1 MKVLSYGLIFTIKEF
16 KCKNMDES
24 QLHTIAKKSVK
35 GVFALVSRSFLIQI
49 LGITTSF
56 ILTIFL
62 DPASFGIFFIVSAI
76 IVFFNYFQ
84 DIGLAASLIQKKEDP
99 KINEL
104 RTVFTIQQL
113 LVLLLVAPSLVFSY
127 QIAGFYNLDSSG
139 HILLIA
145 LLVSFFITSL
155 RTIPTV
161 IMERKL
167 DYSKLVIPQ
176 ILENIVYNVTLI
188 ICAVSGLGV
197 MSFTFAV
204 ILRAVTG
211 LIATYVIQP
220 WPIGISFEISSVK
233 KLISFG
239 VPFQTNSILALL
251 KDDFLTI
258 FLGKI
263 LPIAQMGYIGFAQR
277 LAYLPL
283 RLIMDN
289 VIKITFPSFS
299 RLQDDKEALKIGIEK
314 SLFVISLAIFP
325 VAVGIISFSPFLI
338 EFIPRYQKWEPA
350 LLSVAFFSLGTVF
363 SSISTPLTNFLN
375 AIGKVKVT
383 LYFMLAW
390 TGLTWACTLYFISFL
405 GYNGVAIAAFA
416 VSLSSIGVFI
426 VSKRY
431 VKFSVVR
438 PIYKA
443 FLASLVMFGFI
454 YLIKFLISSLLVM
467 IVIGV
472 LSLLVYGSVLLLIA
486 RNELVRTVRFVIK
499 SIK

>member
-1 MKVLSYGLIFTIKEF
+1 
-16 KCKNMDES
+16 MDDS
-24 QLHTIAKKSVK
+24 QLHTIATKSVK

-49 LGITTSF
+49 LGIVTSF

-84 DIGLAASLIQKKEDP
+84 DIGLAASLIQKKEEP
-99 KINEL
+99 TVKEL
-104 RTVFTIQQL
+104 RTVFAIQQL
-113 LVLLLVAPSLVFSY
+113 LVLMLIVPSLIFSY
-127 QIAGFYNLDSSG
+127 QISSFYNLNSQG
-139 HILLIA
+139 HILLVA
-145 LLVSFFITSL
+145 LLISFFITSL

-176 ILENIVYNVTLI
+176 ILENIFYNTALI
-188 ICAVSGLGV
+188 VCAVLGFGV
-197 MSFTFAV
+197 MSFTIAV
-204 ILRAVTG
+204 VLRAVVG
-211 LIATYVIQP
+211 LVATYIIQP
-220 WPIGISFEISSVK
+220 WPIGLSLDIKSVK

-239 VPFQTNSILALL
+239 IPFQTNSILALF

-263 LPIAQMGYIGFAQR
+263 LPIAQVGYIGFAQR
-277 LAYLPL
+277 LSYLPL

-299 RLQDDKEALKIGIEK
+299 RLQNDKNALKIGIEK

-325 VAVGIISFSPFLI
+325 VAVGIINFSPFLI

-350 LLSVAFFSLGTVF
+350 LLSVVFFSLGTVL

-375 AIGKVKVT
+375 AIGKVKIT

-390 TGLTWACTLYFISFL
+390 TALTWSLTLFFVSRL
-405 GYNGVAIAAFA
+405 GYNGVAIASFL

-426 VSKRY
+426 VSRRY
-431 VKFSVVR
+431 VSFSIIK
-438 PIYKA
+438 PTYKQFFA
-443 FLASLVMFGFI
+443 AVVMFGFI
-454 YLIKFLISSLLVM
+454 FSTKFLITSFIAML
-467 IVIGV
+467 IAGV
-472 LSLLVYGSVLLLIA
+472 LSLVVYALVLMLIA
-486 RNELVRTVRFVIK
+486 RKELIKTLLFIVRAIK
-499 SIK
+499 K

>member
-1 MKVLSYGLIFTIKEF
+1 
-16 KCKNMDES
+16 MDDS
-24 QLHTIAKKSVK
+24 QLHTIATKSVK

-49 LGITTSF
+49 LGIVTSF

-84 DIGLAASLIQKKEDP
+84 DIGLAASLIQKKEEP
-99 KINEL
+99 TVKEL
-104 RTVFTIQQL
+104 RTVFAIQQL
-113 LVLLLVAPSLVFSY
+113 LVLMLIIPSLIFSY
-127 QIAGFYNLDSSG
+127 QISSFYNLNSDG
-139 HILLIA
+139 HILLVA
-145 LLVSFFITSL
+145 LLISFLITSL

-176 ILENIVYNVTLI
+176 ILENIFYNTALI
-188 ICAVSGLGV
+188 VCAVSGLGV
-197 MSFTFAV
+197 VSFTIAV
-204 ILRAVTG
+204 VLRAVVG
-211 LIATYVIQP
+211 LVATYIIQP
-220 WPIGISFEISSVK
+220 WPIGLSFNIKSVK

-239 VPFQTNSILALL
+239 IPFQTNSILALF

-263 LPIAQMGYIGFAQR
+263 LSIAQVGYIGFAQR
-277 LAYLPL
+277 LSYLPL

-299 RLQDDKEALKIGIEK
+299 RLQDDKNALKIGIEK

-325 VAVGIISFSPFLI
+325 VAVGIINFSPFLI

-350 LLSVAFFSLGTVF
+350 LLSVVFFSLGTVL

-375 AIGKVKVT
+375 AIGKVKIT
-383 LYFMLAW
+383 LYFMVAW
-390 TGLTWACTLYFISFL
+390 TALTWSLTLFFVSRL
-405 GYNGVAIAAFA
+405 GYNGVAMASFL

-426 VSKRY
+426 VSRRY
-431 VKFSVVR
+431 VSFSIIK
-438 PIYKA
+438 PTYKQFIA
-443 FLASLVMFGFI
+443 AVIMFGFI
-454 YLIKFLISSLLVM
+454 FSAKFLITSFIAML
-467 IVIGV
+467 IVGV
-472 LSLLVYGSVLLLIA
+472 LSLVIYALVLFFIA
-486 RNELVRTVRFVIK
+486 RKELIKTLLFIVRAIK
-499 SIK
+499 K